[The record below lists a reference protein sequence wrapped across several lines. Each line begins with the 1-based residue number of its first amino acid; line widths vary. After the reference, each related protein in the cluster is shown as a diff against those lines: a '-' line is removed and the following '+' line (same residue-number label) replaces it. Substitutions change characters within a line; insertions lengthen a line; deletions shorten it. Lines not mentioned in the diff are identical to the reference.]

1 MGKFILNGMFVILL
15 SIITIQYGMANEG
28 SYSTGYNS
36 YSNNNYFQQPVVNNN
51 ADRFQNNSASIV
63 VPSGLRV
70 PIRTQSV
77 ITSKDLTTD
86 TKVNV
91 VVASDVYYNNMLIFK
106 SGTVGYLYPSSAN
119 KAKRF
124 GVNGEISI
132 SSAYVKDITG
142 KEQLLSIDYSSK
154 GKKRFYSAGAGVFA
168 KSDNA
173 VISPGEIIFGNT
185 VSDIFIK

>member
-1 MGKFILNGMFVILL
+1 MNKFIFNVMFAVLL
-15 SIITIQYGMANEG
+15 FSITMQCCIAVDGY
-28 SYSTGYNS
+28 YSQNYNR
-36 YSNNNYFQQPVVNNN
+36 YSNDNYSQQPAINNN
-51 ADRFQNNSASIV
+51 VNGFPSNSVSSTI
-63 VPSGLRV
+63 PSGLRV

-77 ITSKDLTTD
+77 ITSKDLTTE

-185 VSDIFIK
+185 VSEIFIK